1 MNKKR
6 TQDLFDM
13 TISKLDRQYARTK
26 MLKDIYP
33 SEKLKKD
40 MAVVYQLGIEFLRE
54 ATMYYAVRTWR
65 RIWRIISNP
74 PAVALEAKVAEIE
87 HAIDEMMQEMQT
99 LDRVRLHNIEDAVGK
114 GNMKLKGVEEK
125 INEVEARVEEINKKV
140 EGGVFLIS

>member
-1 MNKKR
+1 M
-6 TQDLFDM
+6 
-13 TISKLDRQYARTK
+13 
-26 MLKDIYP
+26 
-33 SEKLKKD
+33 
-40 MAVVYQLGIEFLRE
+40 
-54 ATMYYAVRTWR
+54 
-65 RIWRIISNP
+65 
-74 PAVALEAKVAEIE
+74 AEIE